1 MNRHR
6 TGVLLLVAIGGA
18 IAALLAMPSVQSAS
32 VTQRVS
38 VTSGGV
44 EATRPSQMASISD
57 DGRYVAFM
65 SEAPLVPDDTM
76 NIRDIYV
83 HDRLT
88 GATERVSVATNGTQ
102 GNGQSLYPAISGN
115 GCCIAFQ
122 SEASN
127 LAPSDSGL
135 HTDIFVRDRIAGTTE
150 RITVLSTGD
159 EAQGNSSTPTI
170 SGDGRYVAFT
180 SLAANLVS
188 NDPLNTY
195 DVFVYDRVTKE
206 FELVSQAT
214 DGTHGNFASGGIGA
228 GKGQISADA
237 RYVAFGSA
245 ATNLV
250 PKDNS
255 PFDDVFLRDRT
266 LKTTELLSFGAGGE
280 AGDGHSLYPDV
291 SDNGQ
296 LVVFVSSATV
306 LVDDDGNHLSDV
318 FLHNVQSGA
327 TTRINKGPG
336 GVEADGASAFPTI
349 SGDGRVVAFQSA
361 ATNLVSNDGNQKQ
374 DIFVYYAETGEIR
387 RANVA
392 GNGAETDGQSAFPA
406 ISGLGADVAFESL
419 ATNLVPND
427 ANQKADVFARSAPP
441 PGPDSDGDGCADA
454 VEGAFQQTFGGRR
467 DANYFW
473 DFFDTPDATNLRD
486 RVVSAGDILRIVLRF
501 GTAGDAGIDPLS
513 MAPASGYHTAFDR
526 SPPAS
531 GADAWDLGPP
541 DGHIATNDIL
551 FIVGQ
556 FGHSCA

>member
-6 TGVLLLVAIGGA
+6 TGALLLLAIGGA
-18 IAALLAMPSVQSAS
+18 IAALLALPSVQSAS

-38 VTSGGV
+38 VATGGA
-44 EATRPSQMASISD
+44 EAGRPSLMASISD
-57 DGRYVAFM
+57 DGRYAAFM
-65 SEAPLVPDDTM
+65 SEAPLVPNDTM
-76 NIRDIYV
+76 NLRDIFV

-102 GNGQSLYPAISGN
+102 ANAHSFYPAISGN
-115 GCCIAFQ
+115 GCCVAFQ
-122 SEASN
+122 SDASN

-150 RITVLSTGD
+150 RITVLSTGA
-159 EAQGNSSTPTI
+159 EAEGNSTTPTI
-170 SGDGRYVAFT
+170 SGNGRYVAFT

-214 DGTHGNFASGGIGA
+214 DGTHGNFPSGAIGA
-228 GKGQISADA
+228 GRGRISADG

-255 PFDDVFLRDRT
+255 TSDDIFLRDRT
-266 LKTTELLSFGAGGE
+266 LKTTELLSLGPGGE

-296 LVVFVSSATV
+296 LVVFASSATM
-306 LVDDDGNHLSDV
+306 LVGDDGNHVSDV

-327 TTRINKGPG
+327 TTRMSEGPG
-336 GVEADGASAFPTI
+336 GVEADGASGFPTI

-361 ATNLVSNDGNQKQ
+361 ATNLVPNDGNQMQ
-374 DIFVYYAETGEIR
+374 DIFFYYADTGEIQ

-392 GNGAETDGQSAFPA
+392 GNGAESDDQSTFPA

-419 ATNLVPND
+419 ATNLVAND
-427 ANQKADVFARSAPP
+427 ANQKSDVFARSAPP

-454 VEGAFQQTFGGRR
+454 VELAFQQTFGGRR

-501 GTAGDAGIDPLS
+501 GTTGDAGIDPLS
-513 MAPASGYHTAFDR
+513 MPPASGYHTAFDR
-526 SPPAS
+526 SPPS
-531 GADAWDLGPP
+531 GDPWDLGPP
-541 DGHIATNDIL
+541 DGAVAANDIL